1 MYDIS
6 KIIEIR
12 CDRCGDK
19 TSIWYPVSASV
30 KIILKQ
36 VRRDGW
42 SIGKKC
48 LCPECSGKVK
58 A

>member
-19 TSIWYPVSASV
+19 TSIWYPVSAFV

-36 VRRDGW
+36 TRRDGVVHREEMYL
-42 SIGKKC
+42 SR
-48 LCPECSGKVK
+48 VQ
-58 A
+58 